1 MDTADLDAQR
11 LPIALWSAAGRL
23 RTMAYDLFLEHQP
36 AITWRQFASYG
47 ATPGMQVLGV
57 TLDLRDGREMTC
69 GLTVRMSPE
78 AFSVEADI
86 GVDDPHSAESAD
98 DDENGGY
105 RYLLEIPETP
115 ADSLD
120 GCLRLIDDQVDQLS
134 EAAPH
139 LLRRLRSAASKG

>member
-1 MDTADLDAQR
+1 MDTAALDAQR

-36 AITWRQFASYG
+36 AITWSEFVKYG

-57 TLDLRDGREMTC
+57 TLDLKDGRAMSC
-69 GLTVRMSPE
+69 GLTVRMSPD
-78 AFSVEADI
+78 AFSAEADI
-86 GVDDPHSAESAD
+86 GVDAPQ

-115 ADSLD
+115 VGSLD
-120 GCLRLIDDQVDQLS
+120 ECVRLIDHQVAQLT
-134 EAAPH
+134 EAAPL
-139 LLRRLRSAASKG
+139 LLRELRSGA

>member
-11 LPIALWSAAGRL
+11 LPNALWSTAGRL

-36 AITWRQFASYG
+36 AITWRQFAMYG

-86 GVDDPHSAESAD
+86 GVDDPENAENAE
-98 DDENGGY
+98 DDENSGY
-105 RYLLEIPETP
+105 RYLLEIPEAP

-120 GCLRLIDDQVDQLS
+120 GCLRLIDHRVAQLID
-134 EAAPH
+134 AAPR
-139 LLRRLRSAASKG
+139 LLRELRAGTSKG